1 MKSYHLDK
9 YNDFDRS
16 IFEQALLGISYNE
29 IAKNVNLPYNE
40 IKAIIKSLDDPKSS
54 NYNVALF
61 NKIKLEQSLSKRFID
76 YDKLDQIIELIRYGY
91 SFLEI
96 AITMNFESENEVE
109 RFLAVLKKNL
119 KDDYS
124 RLMNIYHRNL
134 EKNKFV
140 VFERIRRLENDGVDF
155 NAYNNSKLY
164 NDYLKYKKRKDIIYT
179 FMNYNTDIYE
189 LANTFAID
197 KKKIQEYLKNTDGF
211 VEKVLPQKQVKIFY
225 EKAKAVLE
233 QYKEQNALNVLT
245 KHNKA
250 ISNKHADQ
258 AEQDFTRIG
267 INFDYYVKLILSFK
281 LTLEEIAR
289 LINIEPTTELYN
301 YFINN
306 SDDIVKQAIRF
317 NFDEPNRNPSDFSH
331 YEKAQKFTRDYGI
344 ACLLKDQEKRKQCLD
359 FLNDKAFFQVIRNHQ
374 SYMEL
379 SEEEKKVV
387 FEFRIKYVLTYE
399 KLQEITKYYIRS
411 FYVPLELKNES
422 KRVDDYNTSRFNKA
436 FYLRRKMIRKESNNE

>member
-179 FMNYNTDIYE
+179 FMNYNTNIEE
-189 LANTFAID
+189 LAKTFAID
-197 KKKIQEYLKNTDGF
+197 KRKIQEYLKNTDGF

-344 ACLLKDQEKRKQCLD
+344 AYLLKDQEKRKQCLD
-359 FLNDKAFFQVIRNHQ
+359 FLNDKTFFQVIRNHQ